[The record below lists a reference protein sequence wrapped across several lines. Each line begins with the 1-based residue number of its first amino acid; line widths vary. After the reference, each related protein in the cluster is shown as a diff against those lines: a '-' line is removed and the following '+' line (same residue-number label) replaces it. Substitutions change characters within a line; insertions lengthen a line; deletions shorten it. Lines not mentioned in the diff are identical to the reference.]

1 MPITAPLSSNL
12 MATAARHTLTS
23 GIDAAPSHGL
33 TSSVTDS
40 PDIYI
45 PPANRVAEPTP
56 VKKPREV
63 NYDWGYK
70 LKQYGT
76 DALVI
81 GGAALAFALLV
92 SPEPIVT
99 KIIGGIIALLC
110 IVGGTL
116 GKHHFFKEAYLSQ
129 ALEKAVGRLGAQI
142 DQLDTDIHKLETAR
156 EGLEATNQSLEK
168 TRVGFEGEVTN
179 LKSQV
184 DRLKVD
190 VNQAFDELNIDRAA
204 FEKQKEAKLS
214 QLNDEIS
221 EADARGNR
229 AQRKLDGIYERESK
243 LNQFEAELETRR
255 KNLVAAETKLE
266 SMQAALLRRV
276 TNS

>member
-1 MPITAPLSSNL
+1 
-12 MATAARHTLTS
+12 
-23 GIDAAPSHGL
+23 
-33 TSSVTDS
+33 
-40 PDIYI
+40 
-45 PPANRVAEPTP
+45 
-56 VKKPREV
+56 V

-81 GGAALAFALLV
+81 GGATIAFALLL

-142 DQLDTDIHKLETAR
+142 DQLDTYIGNLETAR

-168 TRVGFEGEVTN
+168 TRAGFEGEVTN
-179 LKSQV
+179 LKAQV
-184 DRLKVD
+184 DRLKTD

-204 FEKQKEAKLS
+204 FEKQKQAKLS
-214 QLNDEIS
+214 QLNDEIA
-221 EADARGNR
+221 EADSRGNR

-243 LNQFEAELETRR
+243 LNQFESELETRR

-266 SMQAALLRRV
+266 SMQAALLRRA